1 MCCCCGIRETHK
13 ENGSPGQA
21 PTAPIQETI
30 HHSTIK
36 QQRLSRAFLGTAR
49 VNLNTVLNALRV
61 AYLMVS
67 FIHHPYKCRQEGCS
81 GRQEELTLYPFY
93 LAAGWWYI
101 TNKHVY
107 LSNFLFYRAA
117 APDHWSKH
125 TQAGCLLF

>member
-1 MCCCCGIRETHK
+1 M
-13 ENGSPGQA
+13 
-21 PTAPIQETI
+21 
-30 HHSTIK
+30 
-36 QQRLSRAFLGTAR
+36 
-49 VNLNTVLNALRV
+49 NLNTELNALRV
-61 AYLMVS
+61 AYGIIDS
-67 FIHHPYKCRQEGCS
+67 FIHTYNCRQEGGCS